1 MDKSI
6 LNQFTSYVEQLRNT
20 ECSQKEKITYFQHI
34 AECIMSSALAG
45 HINYATHINTAT
57 TVLLLFCEDLDP
69 VVRMN
74 AEENLNR
81 IFRALEKTRVSRILM
96 DLYGE
101 IKRNGNQRSLR
112 ICLNLFA
119 YYAPQI
125 RERNIKWYAV
135 RLLPCLQTIAQRKET
150 QLCETLCEFVR
161 NFGKYLQMGLTD
173 SESCKLFE
181 AFMANIGVECAV
193 KRRCSAQNCISL
205 IENSRNKSLMAKHG
219 LSKAF
224 EFLLA
229 DQQQHNVVGV
239 LGFLRLLL
247 PLIIHGFSTDC
258 PDDCDDGHSTQA
270 HAAALNKGK
279 AANTARPTKIGGFGG
294 GTAGGTP
301 ATTTAMPINTE
312 CRQII
317 EIFDYC
323 LHLLNISSASQHAII
338 NAALEVINAVLQALD
353 SAAVGNNNNNI
364 NSSSRGNGS
373 SNNNDILKCLQAA
386 LCNQQLQHAE
396 YLRRRKSLKN
406 QIFQLRNYEA
416 AAATSVG
423 QQSSTTVPTPPWQQ
437 QQRQRSSG
445 VAGNFNFELTGKDV
459 DNDDE
464 VVLRRAPN
472 MRFTGRSVSE
482 CVIDEDDDETHRTA
496 LSTDLVAVAHTDVD
510 ADDAIGGAV
519 YTDGVVG
526 VLVDVDD
533 DDFTTLSEINEPQQL
548 RASTAVAMVPPSYA
562 LTTTIDVDNL
572 IDAIDATTTT
582 TTTATASN
590 PSCSSGNR
598 NRTNIDAVQTKIQG
612 MQPQNEHQQQQ
623 QQQQQHHS
631 NEQQSL
637 ERQVEPQNLLTAP
650 SQIGAVSF
658 GGGVGGVGGDAG
670 GSGSGDDKS
679 QHLSDIDNESF
690 NSIDFEAE
698 ITIAGMTGATGTSA
712 DGSPTKSNAEL
723 ITTTSS
729 ISGDTAA
736 AAAAPAAANDN
747 AVGNK
752 LSSSTDTIGSFFNN
766 LISNAA
772 SESMSKLFRPSSAV
786 RATPTKSAPPT
797 ASDKFD
803 VASTASA
810 APSTA
815 PADSISLISVASSG
829 NKALDSG
836 NSAAADP
843 QSDSV
848 HTYTH
853 SIASSSLGMHDDTVS
868 TALLVDTSLQSAT
881 EYDTERTAAQTDTM
895 GRERRVPN
903 ANPFLND
910 KTLVEQSASGLSS
923 LLTLKIGTPFEQSLV
938 RYTARLIAA
947 RFLLTGQ
954 ASVLLNDT
962 QIRISIKSLSL
973 SVLAHCVR
981 FDPEVLQ
988 LPLEISARELLA
1000 VSKRSPVLGATATI
1014 PSSSKSSSASASPQ
1028 SDDNVSGS
1036 SSNLG
1041 KDYEHLDAV
1050 DFIKSGGA
1058 QATLTTAAVL
1068 NDLPAE
1074 LQLLEIKDDHFGKS
1088 TCDYFLHSTTEL
1100 SKSADPVLMSQQ
1112 MRVGSSKPAAQLAQ
1126 QSLSKSEIIASKKSQ
1141 KQQPQRAS
1149 NQSHSSPYRVTES
1162 AEDAPPQ
1169 MLPPRPPKRTKSQRK
1184 SIAAATATVTAL
1196 MQIDEHIS
1204 RRPAPDA
1211 PTQQHQQL
1219 TDVLLYYNHSDP
1231 MLRGGVQQI
1240 IGGFLQAM
1248 DVKDLRV
1255 SLKLNVQ
1262 HLLAMLVKGLQDDIH
1277 TVVIQA
1283 LNAFEKIFPYV
1294 VSKYLMLPAAHHQQ
1308 KQQNRL
1314 QQQQQQTHADSTPS
1328 TVKAASAAEAVDK
1341 SGRKCHANAAGQV
1354 PQQQQQQQQQQYTND
1369 ATKCSFRT
1377 HVSCKSPATTT
1388 KTCPRTLFNDND
1400 ALIAALLNDFQLQS
1414 KSNRNGNDNTN
1425 NTNDQNVVHTN
1436 DTGTQPQTSAL
1447 AAGNTT
1453 DAHALPHPHPLAAAF
1468 RISPKLLLSKLRLCH
1483 YNKYW
1488 LVQNKYAEVISNLNY
1503 AALHAACND
1512 CHGYCCGTAIGCACD
1527 IDGGGGGGGA
1537 EVLQD
1542 AATDPVSC
1550 QCCDVF
1556 VTDNN
1561 TVNATLPGGDGANA
1575 TKDAAYACGADM
1587 SYKDLDDSVCIYESQ
1602 FLDELLQLIGND
1614 DFRVRE
1620 NAALCLCRFII
1631 QNAKRKQQQQQELQ
1645 QQNDSEIFTSSNK
1658 SGNSG
1663 VAPFGFAASAAAAAI
1678 GDDKSLSPATYET
1691 NFNLLW
1697 DFFDYRLF
1705 SGLPLA
1711 LRNLFRATS
1720 SPALPSTTTATE
1732 VTTAASSLDVNGD
1745 FSIALP
1751 QRHRAEEE
1759 RLLAKVLYRMTN
1771 KLMELEDKN
1780 AQFGIIYTLKM
1791 LLQDFNFIDYQRA
1804 WMEFN
1809 FIEICQRFS
1818 YYNYA
1823 TAVDLAC
1830 QNDLID
1836 VTGKLMAGY
1845 MLASTLTADQ
1855 PERALQLQ
1863 LDQLLVHVMK
1873 ILNIYYHLITQQ
1885 KPQLFVKVQ
1894 KSDLFANAKELALVQ
1909 SVGYFGSDYIYIKLY
1924 NILRSAND
1932 SYKITINQES
1942 GRLLISL
1949 LRTCLNTLGLCIEL
1963 RAHTAPTPA
1972 GTPTGHTPSHG
1983 RQRGHS
1989 PGSSGADTAFNAGP
2003 GGSGGGGGG
2012 VFPTNATLKL
2022 IEEILQYLSKLV
2034 NYAPGECIACLR
2046 QLLKYLFGQNYGNQ
2060 QRDYY
2065 ATFIRPYFVVR
2076 SKGQQ
2081 LQLHLQQQQQQSPQK
2096 QQKWPTTYNKQQQQ
2110 QPQQGSSGSSR
2121 RGSNSSSGSKFTQ
2134 ASGDQQQTMSMLH
2147 AINSGVATTLASTAA
2162 AGGLPRSMATAS
2174 DGSTSALRGG
2184 AAGDG
2189 LSTPTMTTSTVRHN
2203 EPHIIGAQA
2212 TYANRGQALIDSVGG
2227 SHASGGVRAAVA
2239 VGDYHNQPYLSATE
2253 YYRLMGEL
2261 FASGLNLQAA
2271 KSERAGDCVKHIK
2284 LFEPLVIYCLM
2295 LFLKSNARVQAP
2307 ILELLSQLL
2316 ELNVTYSVL
2325 DSKNVIFDQILNN
2338 LDLIE
2343 NGIVRNGPVIIPPM
2357 IKFLIQLT
2365 HKSDRK
2371 LITIPKII
2379 SITNNLLAN
2388 NAVLDCAVLALK
2400 SLSYEIF
2407 FMPLVGGNAALNTLA
2422 DYRAPFQSPVTRS
2435 PVQQRRHAAEESAAA
2450 AAAAEALLANSREL
2464 DTQKEVVLGMLE
2476 KFVDA
2481 NELQHVVA
2489 LLLLR
2494 ERCAQQMDGGAFARR
2509 MDGGDASSVERQKSS
2524 CILESTRLQDPGVV
2538 YALICRAMCDGRL
2551 GVQNWRDFYTLESCF
2566 KNYSKYVLAD
2576 SKNFLALLQLFLT
2589 EGVES
2594 FSALSHATI
2603 ILANVI
2609 LKTEE
2614 IYLVNHIKLYLK
2626 NHPAV
2631 EERERER
2638 ANNQRKQQQQQ
2649 QKRAALWLL
2658 DGPSTS
2664 SAAARAAAT
2673 VAADAGAASSGGG
2686 GGGISE
2692 INYFA
2697 KVLCEKLEHCF
2708 DAVSGAG
2715 TGTDSTMPPCGD
2727 LPYCQLMCRFVAVL
2741 HEVCCRSRHKDALQ
2755 SVFRLVLAESAL
2767 LDKYCNFLTMDQWQQ
2782 QQQKTSTDAEVDA
2795 DAGNVTALDCGTA
2808 VPVGQ
2813 ALQLQLEVLKL
2824 LSAMK
2829 LLDPVVM
2836 LQLLKQ
2842 QKQNALQQL
2851 QQQKQQQQ
2859 QQLQQMAT
2867 NKERLKWYDNMQRT
2881 LLSEICQQ
2889 NPYARDWSTQQ
2900 VRQLLELGDATFLN
2914 FLITENFELISDLCE
2929 VAAAQTA
2936 TQATRE
2942 DALDALWLRALL
2954 QYANAL
2960 NKHSIRALPPLLLR
2974 LCNATRTSVTG
2985 CNLQMA
2991 LLSLQVVQR
3000 LHTRN
3005 NNARALQVRL
3015 ERLARRLVFNCS
3027 AAPLQRQQ
3035 LLQQLTELAGDSL
3048 TALGSN
3054 SSSATF
3060 WQQLLLDTQECKL
3073 AAQPLAALKQEQQ
3086 QQQELQLQQR
3096 IIDEKWL
3103 LSQLIKFS
3111 AQSDYGAQQLSRILL
3126 EIQSEQKLYK
3136 IFSSVEFAV
3145 ARVLRHAIASSMQA
3159 MLAAFRNNCIQHNPH
3174 IHYMQPN
3181 PLVRVTLAVLMT
3193 RISEEIAAAGNR
3205 RDLHI
3210 PIMAT
3215 PSAGFTAEAVPTSGD
3230 TEGRVVSADGFYL
3243 CDSVATLL
3251 EQVKKVEDTALLY
3264 IESRF
3269 IDKFVR
3275 EQLLRH
3281 EHVATLLGFL
3291 DWCCWQAQQLL
3302 QQQQE
3307 QQCQQQQQYTL
3318 ALLQCI
3324 AALLQQR
3331 FIWTELNQM
3340 EKPSAASI
3348 ITTTAMAEGNAAT
3361 AAQNPSTTAGSLL
3374 SPQQRN
3380 LLLCRV
3386 LDVLVLAARQSLQH
3400 TIFYKHYRQQAIV
3413 VDGSASADGDTP
3425 IDSEQQNI
3433 FNALSAA
3440 AAATAL
3446 ECALQTKDNA
3456 SEDSDVAIGRLLQA
3470 YAPQAV
3476 FIAKLI
3482 EMRAE
3487 ETTSGAAHL
3496 SAAYLTGGSGKGVFS
3511 LGSVG
3516 GALSGGGGSG
3526 MTSGAA
3532 GAVGGAAASGVRA
3545 EFDNGSNA
3553 GGIQIPMHILSMIG
3567 TAVMRTNQFYA
3578 YAVTPFEIIQQQQRE
3593 LRIEQL
3599 SPAKRAGQ
3607 TSQTTA
3613 SAATTAAASSGKLP
3627 TIPVE
3632 SLSDVDVLRKF
3643 VKRLSIFGFT
3653 TRQQFEEYFMTF
3665 LLLINKVY
3673 DENMVDEQEQFQIRS
3688 TCLEAILELLITY
3701 KTFPIVGNKLSHF
3714 HHTTRWTRINCDS
3727 ISLKKLHKVQLLVSE
3742 ANIFYHPNLERELRA
3757 DCDAHANYNS
3767 FACRLRDTVIGTNQF
3782 RVNQYDLNFMWQQM
3796 EAYAQYT
3803 ANSSAPDAQPQS
3815 GGSGG
3820 GGDIGATIERRS
3832 KRGPGAPRD
3841 NEDVAT
3847 KNYRYF
3853 TAQSGVDFKSSTQLI
3868 FDVLMQII
3876 EHNHILVLPNLVKF
3890 TEICESRD
3898 QIKWIKEKAL
3908 KLQET
3913 IPMDDTIS
3921 HQHLIYL
3928 LCKTQAMLIPTLGE
3942 LQQLCQLIGN
3952 YLKSSHIFIRNA
3964 TLAGLLCLLECC
3976 SKTNTTIGRLS
3987 DELALLRELIVGYIN
4002 RHGIID
4008 VSAMQCSDTHT
4019 KLVWTLNYCLI
4030 EWTSKFVPQCHLLS
4044 NTVIA
4049 AGNFLRKTNNEDVY
4063 LCVLHGLERMVVISN
4078 TGNGGMSTS
4087 GSSGISN
4094 PIGSLGVGIVTPML
4108 RNKIEKLALDLV
4120 KLENERFSIPA
4131 LQLLLSCMYMGSAKQ
4146 LENTELSNG
4155 IVQDEPEIIA
4165 QQTDKVDILLHCI
4178 KSATRDAAWIY
4189 GQVLCQII
4197 RDLVPPNEILTKV
4210 IKEFLAINQPHCD
4223 VIAMIV
4229 YQVFR
4234 CAIDSTFLQVLQDWL
4249 ICSLPTF
4256 LALPAQKAVWCLSVI
4271 FLSASINLH
4280 LIKLFP
4286 VLLSTGAAAAAT
4298 EATTTSGAGG
4308 IGVAA
4313 GAGGGS
4319 VDATTAAGL
4328 TLTAGAG
4335 AGAGADVVVG
4345 EFHKLGQHEIALF
4358 VTAAVDFHAKLSA
4371 EQRLRFRDAFEK
4383 FAHRQPVYAQ
4393 LLLSL

>member
-34 AECIMSSALAG
+34 SECIMSPGLAG

-150 QLCETLCEFVR
+150 QLCETLCEFVK

-247 PLIIHGFSTDC
+247 PLIIHGFSSDC

-270 HAAALNKGK
+270 HAGVNKGR
-279 AANTARPTKIGGFGG
+279 ANTRPTPTKTGAGAG
-294 GTAGGTP
+294 AGGAHTTQ
-301 ATTTAMPINTE
+301 ATVTTTTTTTTAMPINTE

-323 LHLLNISSASQHAII
+323 LHLLNISSASQHSII
-338 NAALEVINAVLQALD
+338 NAALEVINAVLQALE
-353 SAAVGNNNNNI
+353 AAAAAGNNNGHQ
-364 NSSSRGNGS
+364 GNGNG
-373 SNNNDILKCLQAA
+373 NNNDILKCLQAA

-416 AAATSVG
+416 AAAATVVV
-423 QQSSTTVPTPPWQQ
+423 STPAWQQ
-437 QQRQRSSG
+437 RRG
-445 VAGNFNFELTGKDV
+445 VASDFHELTGKDV
-459 DNDDE
+459 ECEDE
-464 VVLRRAPN
+464 
-472 MRFTGRSVSE
+472 GE
-482 CVIDEDDDETHRTA
+482 
-496 LSTDLVAVAHTDVD
+496 
-510 ADDAIGGAV
+510 
-519 YTDGVVG
+519 
-526 VLVDVDD
+526 
-533 DDFTTLSEINEPQQL
+533 
-548 RASTAVAMVPPSYA
+548 
-562 LTTTIDVDNL
+562 
-572 IDAIDATTTT
+572 
-582 TTTATASN
+582 
-590 PSCSSGNR
+590 
-598 NRTNIDAVQTKIQG
+598 
-612 MQPQNEHQQQQ
+612 
-623 QQQQQHHS
+623 
-631 NEQQSL
+631 
-637 ERQVEPQNLLTAP
+637 
-650 SQIGAVSF
+650 
-658 GGGVGGVGGDAG
+658 
-670 GSGSGDDKS
+670 
-679 QHLSDIDNESF
+679 
-690 NSIDFEAE
+690 
-698 ITIAGMTGATGTSA
+698 
-712 DGSPTKSNAEL
+712 
-723 ITTTSS
+723 
-729 ISGDTAA
+729 
-736 AAAAPAAANDN
+736 
-747 AVGNK
+747 
-752 LSSSTDTIGSFFNN
+752 
-766 LISNAA
+766 A
-772 SESMSKLFRPSSAV
+772 SESMSKLFRPSSVV
-786 RATPTKSAPPT
+786 RATPTKSVPPT
-797 ASDKFD
+797 ASDKSD
-803 VASTASA
+803 VVSTASA
-810 APSTA
+810 ATSTA
-815 PADSISLISVASSG
+815 PADSISLISTASSG

-836 NSAAADP
+836 NSVAADP

-868 TALLVDTSLQSAT
+868 TALLVDTSLQSVS
-881 EYDTERTAAQTDTM
+881 EYDTERAPAQAEPM

-903 ANPFLND
+903 ANPFLSD
-910 KTLVEQSASGLSS
+910 KTSMEQSALGQQSQ
-923 LLTLKIGTPFEQSLV
+923 LTLKIGTPFEQSIV

-947 RFLLTGQ
+947 RFLLAGQ
-954 ASVLLNDT
+954 AGVLLHDT

-988 LPLEISARELLA
+988 LPLEITARELLD
-1000 VSKRSPVLGATATI
+1000 VSKQSPALGASAVI
-1014 PSSSKSSSASASPQ
+1014 PSSSKSSSASGSPQ

-1050 DFIKSGGA
+1050 DFIKSSSTQPTVA
-1058 QATLTTAAVL
+1058 TAAATL

-1088 TCDYFLHSTTEL
+1088 TCDYLLHSTTEL

-1112 MRVGSSKPAAQLAQ
+1112 MRGTPGKPATKHIQ
-1126 QSLSKSEIIASKKSQ
+1126 QPLSKSEIIATKTSQ
-1141 KQQPQRAS
+1141 KQPPQRAP
-1149 NQSHSSPYRVTES
+1149 NQSQSSPYRVTES
-1162 AEDAPPQ
+1162 MEDAPPQ

-1196 MQIDEHIS
+1196 MQIDEHFS

-1211 PTQQHQQL
+1211 PSQQPQQV
-1219 TDVLLYYNHSDP
+1219 TDALLYYNHSDP

-1248 DVKDLRV
+1248 GVKDLGA
-1255 SLKLNVQ
+1255 SLQLNVQ

-1294 VSKYLMLPAAHHQQ
+1294 VSKYLILPAAHHQH
-1308 KQQNRL
+1308 KQQKL
-1314 QQQQQQTHADSTPS
+1314 QQQQQQQTHAGSAQST
-1328 TVKAASAAEAVDK
+1328 AAEAVDK

-1354 PQQQQQQQQQQYTND
+1354 PQQQEQQRTND
-1369 ATKCSFRT
+1369 ATKSGFYT
-1377 HVSCKSPATTT
+1377 HVDSSSKSPANATAA

-1414 KSNRNGNDNTN
+1414 KSNRNGNND
-1425 NTNDQNVVHTN
+1425 NTNDQHTN
-1436 DTGTQPQTSAL
+1436 DTATQPQT
-1447 AAGNTT
+1447 AAVASSSSNTT
-1453 DAHALPHPHPLAAAF
+1453 DPLAQPLPLPLAAL

-1512 CHGYCCGTAIGCACD
+1512 CHGHCCGTAIGCACD
-1527 IDGGGGGGGA
+1527 IGGGGGA
-1537 EVLQD
+1537 EVLED
-1542 AATDPVSC
+1542 VGAFAVSG
-1550 QCCDVF
+1550 CCDVF
-1556 VTDNN
+1556 VADNN
-1561 TVNATLPGGDGANA
+1561 TVNATLPGGGGAA
-1575 TKDAAYACGADM
+1575 TAYACGEDM

-1620 NAALCLCRFII
+1620 NAALCLCRFIMR
-1631 QNAKRKQQQQQELQ
+1631 NAKHKQQQQQLYS
-1645 QQNDSEIFTSSNK
+1645 NNPTCNSSNK
-1658 SGNSG
+1658 IENSG
-1663 VAPFGFAASAAAAAI
+1663 VAPFGFGFDVAAGNAAGAVAS

-1705 SGLPLA
+1705 SGLPLP

-1720 SPALPSTTTATE
+1720 TPTLPATTTATE
-1732 VTTAASSLDVNGD
+1732 VTTAAAALSLHSNGD
-1745 FSIALP
+1745 FYGALP

-1759 RLLAKVLYRMTN
+1759 KLLAKVLYRMTN

-1804 WMEFN
+1804 WTEFN

-1818 YYNYA
+1818 YHNYA

-1845 MLASTLTADQ
+1845 MLASTLTVDQ
-1855 PERALQLQ
+1855 PERSLQLQ

-1963 RAHTAPTPA
+1963 RAHTAPTPTPA

-1989 PGSSGADTAFNAGP
+1989 PGSSGADTASNTGA
-2003 GGSGGGGGG
+2003 GGGGSSSATA

-2081 LQLHLQQQQQQSPQK
+2081 LQLHLQQQRSPQK
-2096 QQKWPTTYNKQQQQ
+2096 QQKWPTHNKQQQQ
-2110 QPQQGSSGSSR
+2110 HAQQGSSR
-2121 RGSNSSSGSKFTQ
+2121 RGSNSSKFTQ
-2134 ASGDQQQTMSMLH
+2134 ASGDHQQAMTMLH
-2147 AINSGVATTLASTAA
+2147 AINSAAATTLASTAA
-2162 AGGLPRSMATAS
+2162 AGGVPRSMATTS
-2174 DGSTSALRGG
+2174 DGSASALKG
-2184 AAGDG
+2184 AAGAG

-2203 EPHIIGAQA
+2203 EPNVIGAQAKA
-2212 TYANRGQALIDSVGG
+2212 TYANRGQALIDSG
-2227 SHASGGVRAAVA
+2227 HASGVVSVAAVA
-2239 VGDYHNQPYLSATE
+2239 AGGNDHNQPHLSATE

-2407 FMPLVGGNAALNTLA
+2407 FMPPVGGSAALNTLA

-2481 NELQHVVA
+2481 TELQHVVA

-2494 ERCAQQMDGGAFARR
+2494 ERCAQQMDGGAFARS
-2509 MDGGDASSVERQKSS
+2509 MEGGDASAVERQKSS

-2551 GVQNWRDFYTLESCF
+2551 GVHNWRDFYTLESCF

-2576 SKNFLALLQLFLT
+2576 SKNFLALLQLLLS
-2589 EGVES
+2589 EGVEC
-2594 FSALSHATI
+2594 FSALAHATI

-2631 EERERER
+2631 EEQERQR
-2638 ANNQRKQQQQQ
+2638 AHKQRMQQQQQ
-2649 QKRAALWLL
+2649 QQQRAALWLL

-2673 VAADAGAASSGGG
+2673 ALSATAGDAGAGACAASSA
-2686 GGGISE
+2686 GISE

-2708 DAVSGAG
+2708 DAVAGAG
-2715 TGTDSTMPPCGD
+2715 AGAGAGIDNSPLRVDTA
-2727 LPYCQLMCRFVAVL
+2727 YCQLVCRFVAAL

-2767 LDKYCNFLTMDQWQQ
+2767 LDKYCNFLTMDQWR
-2782 QQQKTSTDAEVDA
+2782 KATNVDGHVG
-2795 DAGNVTALDCGTA
+2795 AGAGYDGHEASVVVDECCRTVSL
-2808 VPVGQ
+2808 GQ

-2842 QKQNALQQL
+2842 QKQNALQQ
-2851 QQQKQQQQ
+2851 QQQQ
-2859 QQLQQMAT
+2859 HAQQMAT

-2900 VRQLLELGDATFLN
+2900 VRQLLDLGGATFLN

-2929 VAAAQTA
+2929 VAAAQA
-2936 TQATRE
+2936 THEAASE
-2942 DALDALWLRALL
+2942 LDALWLNALL
-2954 QYANAL
+2954 QHASAL

-2974 LCNATRTSVTG
+2974 LCNASRTSVTG

-2991 LLSLQVVQR
+2991 LLSLQLLQR
-3000 LHTRN
+3000 LHARH

-3015 ERLARRLVFNCS
+3015 ERLARRLVFSCS

-3035 LLQQLTELAGDSL
+3035 LVQQLTELAGDRL
-3048 TALGSN
+3048 TAIGTNN
-3054 SSSATF
+3054 SSTTF
-3060 WQQLLLDTQECKL
+3060 WQQLLLDTQECKP
-3073 AAQPLAALKQEQQ
+3073 AAQPLASLAKEQQ
-3086 QQQELQLQQR
+3086 QQQQLQQR

-3136 IFSSVEFAV
+3136 IFNSSEFAV

-3193 RISEEIAAAGNR
+3193 RISEEIAAPGNR
-3205 RDLHI
+3205 SCDLHI
-3210 PIMAT
+3210 PITAT
-3215 PSAGFTAEAVPTSGD
+3215 LGGGVTTEAVPTSSETQAHVASG
-3230 TEGRVVSADGFYL
+3230 DGFYL
-3243 CDSVATLL
+3243 CASVVTLL
-3251 EQVKKVEDTALLY
+3251 EHVKKVEDTALLY

-3291 DWCCWQAQQLL
+3291 NWCCLQAQQLL
-3302 QQQQE
+3302 QRQE
-3307 QQCQQQQQYTL
+3307 EQKCQQQQFTL

-3331 FIWTELNQM
+3331 FIWMELNQM
-3340 EKPSAASI
+3340 EKPSTAP
-3348 ITTTAMAEGNAAT
+3348 TTTATADGSAAT
-3361 AAQNPSTTAGSLL
+3361 AASNSNTAGSLL
-3374 SPQQRN
+3374 SPPQRN

-3400 TIFYKHYRQQAIV
+3400 TIFYKHYKQQALL
-3413 VDGSASADGDTP
+3413 VDGSGSADGVASM
-3425 IDSEQQNI
+3425 DSEQQNI

-3440 AAATAL
+3440 AAVTAL
-3446 ECALQTKDNA
+3446 EGALQTKD
-3456 SEDSDVAIGRLLQA
+3456 SEAEVNDVAVGRLLQA

-3476 FIAKLI
+3476 FMAKLI
-3482 EMRAE
+3482 EMRAA

-3496 SAAYLTGGSGKGVFS
+3496 SAAYLTGGAGNGVCS
-3511 LGSVG
+3511 LGSAG
-3516 GALSGGGGSG
+3516 GALSGGGSSG
-3526 MTSGAA
+3526 LGMSSGAT
-3532 GAVGGAAASGVRA
+3532 GAVGVGATGGVRA
-3545 EFDNGSNA
+3545 EFDNGCNA
-3553 GGIQIPMHILSMIG
+3553 GGTHTPMHLLSMIG
-3567 TAVMRTNQFYA
+3567 VAVLRTHQFYA

-3607 TSQTTA
+3607 PSQTTT
-3613 SAATTAAASSGKLP
+3613 SAAATAAASSGKLP

-3742 ANIFYHPNLERELRA
+3742 ANIFYHPNLERQLRA
-3757 DCDAHANYNS
+3757 DYEAHTNCSS
-3767 FACRLRDTVIGTNQF
+3767 FACRLRDSVIGTHQF

-3803 ANSSAPDAQPQS
+3803 ANSSAPDAELPSASEIGASTAQRAKR
-3815 GGSGG
+3815 GTGG
-3820 GGDIGATIERRS
+3820 GGGA
-3832 KRGPGAPRD
+3832 RD
-3841 NEDVAT
+3841 SEDVAT

-3898 QIKWIKEKAL
+3898 QIKWIKDKAL

-3928 LCKTQAMLIPTLGE
+3928 LCKTQAMLIPTIGE

-3987 DELALLRELIVGYIN
+3987 DELTLLRDLIVGYIN

-4078 TGNGGMSTS
+4078 TGNSGMSTS
-4087 GSSGISN
+4087 SGASAAASATVS
-4094 PIGSLGVGIVTPML
+4094 PAVGIVTPML
-4108 RNKIEKLALDLV
+4108 RNKIEKLALELV

-4131 LQLLLSCMYMGSAKQ
+4131 LQLLLTCMYVGSAKQ

-4178 KSATRDAAWIY
+4178 KSSTRDAAWIY

-4256 LALPAQKAVWCLSVI
+4256 LALPEQKAVWCLSVI

-4298 EATTTSGAGG
+4298 AAPTTGGGGGDGGAG
-4308 IGVAA
+4308 VA
-4313 GAGGGS
+4313 GAGGGTIGGVS
-4319 VDATTAAGL
+4319 NLDASTAAAL
-4328 TLTAGAG
+4328 TLGAGDGAAAGGAG
-4335 AGAGADVVVG
+4335 AGAVG

-4358 VTAAVDFHAKLSA
+4358 VTAAVDFHANLSA

-4383 FAHRQPVYAQ
+4383 CAQRQTVYAQ
-4393 LLLSL
+4393 LLQSL

>member
-34 AECIMSSALAG
+34 AECIMSAGLAG

-150 QLCETLCEFVR
+150 QLCETLCEFVK
-161 NFGKYLQMGLTD
+161 NFGKYLQVGLTD

-270 HAAALNKGK
+270 HAGVNKGK
-279 AANTARPTKIGGFGG
+279 ANNTRPTPTTKTGAG
-294 GTAGGTP
+294 AGGAHTTQ
-301 ATTTAMPINTE
+301 ATATSTTTTTAMPINTE

-323 LHLLNISSASQHAII
+323 LHLLNISSASQHSII

-353 SAAVGNNNNNI
+353 AAAGNNNSHQG
-364 NSSSRGNGS
+364 NSNG
-373 SNNNDILKCLQAA
+373 NNNDILKCLQAA

-416 AAATSVG
+416 AAAATVVV
-423 QQSSTTVPTPPWQQ
+423 STPAWQQ
-437 QQRQRSSG
+437 RRG
-445 VAGNFNFELTGKDV
+445 VASDFHELTGKDV
-459 DNDDE
+459 ECEDEGE

-510 ADDAIGGAV
+510 ADADADAIGRAI
-519 YTDGVVG
+519 YANGVVG

-548 RASTAVAMVPPSYA
+548 RASTAVAMAPPSYA

-582 TTTATASN
+582 ATATTTEAAT
-590 PSCSSGNR
+590 SSSTSTRCGTSNR
-598 NRTNIDAVQTKIQG
+598 NRTDIGAVQTKMQG

-623 QQQQQHHS
+623 QQQQQQGY

-650 SQIGAVSF
+650 SQIGAVGF
-658 GGGVGGVGGDAG
+658 GGAGVGVDAG

-698 ITIAGMTGATGTSA
+698 ITIAGMTTGGVAGTSA
-712 DGSPTKSNAEL
+712 FGSPTKSNAEL
-723 ITTTSS
+723 TATTTSG
-729 ISGDTAA
+729 ISADTAPAGTAA
-736 AAAAPAAANDN
+736 AGDN
-747 AVGNK
+747 AAGNK
-752 LSSSTDTIGSFFNN
+752 LSSSGDTIGSFFNN

-772 SESMSKLFRPSSAV
+772 SESMSKLFRPSSVV
-786 RATPTKSAPPT
+786 RATPTKSVPPT
-797 ASDKFD
+797 ASDKSD
-803 VASTASA
+803 VVSTASA
-810 APSTA
+810 ATSTA
-815 PADSISLISVASSG
+815 PADSISLISTASSG

-836 NSAAADP
+836 NSAPADP

-868 TALLVDTSLQSAT
+868 TALLVDTSLHSVS
-881 EYDTERTAAQTDTM
+881 EYDTERAPAQAEPM

-903 ANPFLND
+903 ANPFLSD
-910 KTLVEQSASGLSS
+910 RTLMEQSALGQLSQ
-923 LLTLKIGTPFEQSLV
+923 LTLKIGTPFEQSIV

-947 RFLLTGQ
+947 RFLLAGQ
-954 ASVLLNDT
+954 AGVLLHDT

-988 LPLEISARELLA
+988 LPLEITAHELLV
-1000 VSKRSPVLGATATI
+1000 VSKQSPALGSSAVI
-1014 PSSSKSSSASASPQ
+1014 PTSSKSSSASGSPQ

-1050 DFIKSGGA
+1050 DFIKSSSA
-1058 QATLTTAAVL
+1058 QPTVATAAATL

-1088 TCDYFLHSTTEL
+1088 TCDYLLHSTTEL

-1112 MRVGSSKPAAQLAQ
+1112 MRGTPGKLATQHMQ
-1126 QSLSKSEIIASKKSQ
+1126 QPLSKSEIIASKTSQ
-1141 KQQPQRAS
+1141 KQPPQCAP
-1149 NQSHSSPYRVTES
+1149 NQSQSSPYRVTES
-1162 AEDAPPQ
+1162 VEDAPPQ

-1196 MQIDEHIS
+1196 TQIDEHFS

-1211 PTQQHQQL
+1211 PSQQPQQV

-1248 DVKDLRV
+1248 GVKDLGA

-1294 VSKYLMLPAAHHQQ
+1294 VSKYLILPAAHHQH
-1308 KQQNRL
+1308 K
-1314 QQQQQQTHADSTPS
+1314 QQQTHAGSAQST
-1328 TVKAASAAEAVDK
+1328 AAEAAEAVDK

-1354 PQQQQQQQQQQYTND
+1354 PQQQEQQQQQQQRTND
-1369 ATKCSFRT
+1369 ATKSGFYT
-1377 HVSCKSPATTT
+1377 HVGSSSKSPANATAA

-1400 ALIAALLNDFQLQS
+1400 ALIAALLSDFQLQS
-1414 KSNRNGNDNTN
+1414 KSNRNGSNSNNDNTN
-1425 NTNDQNVVHTN
+1425 DQHTN
-1436 DTGTQPQTSAL
+1436 DTATQPQT
-1447 AAGNTT
+1447 AAVAGSSSSSSSNTT
-1453 DAHALPHPHPLAAAF
+1453 DPLAQPLPLPLAAL

-1512 CHGYCCGTAIGCACD
+1512 CHGHCCGTAIGCACD
-1527 IDGGGGGGGA
+1527 IGGGGGGA

-1542 AATDPVSC
+1542 VGAVA
-1550 QCCDVF
+1550 
-1556 VTDNN
+1556 DNN
-1561 TVNATLPGGDGANA
+1561 TVNTTLPGGGGAA
-1575 TKDAAYACGADM
+1575 TAYACGEDM

-1620 NAALCLCRFII
+1620 NAALCLCRFIM
-1631 QNAKRKQQQQQELQ
+1631 QNAKHKQQQQQQ
-1645 QQNDSEIFTSSNK
+1645 HSNNPTYDSSNTIE
-1658 SGNSG
+1658 NSG
-1663 VAPFGFAASAAAAAI
+1663 VAPFGFGFDVAAGSAAGAVAS

-1705 SGLPLA
+1705 SGLPLP

-1720 SPALPSTTTATE
+1720 TPTLPATTTATE
-1732 VTTAASSLDVNGD
+1732 VTTAAAALSLHSNGD
-1745 FSIALP
+1745 FYGAMP

-1759 RLLAKVLYRMTN
+1759 KLLAKVLYRMTN

-1804 WMEFN
+1804 WTEFN

-1818 YYNYA
+1818 YHNYA

-1845 MLASTLTADQ
+1845 MLASTLTVDQ
-1855 PERALQLQ
+1855 PERSLQLQ

-1963 RAHTAPTPA
+1963 RAHTTPTPTPA

-1989 PGSSGADTAFNAGP
+1989 PGSSGADTASNTGAG
-2003 GGSGGGGGG
+2003 GGSSSSATA

-2081 LQLHLQQQQQQSPQK
+2081 LQLHLQQQQQRSPQK
-2096 QQKWPTTYNKQQQQ
+2096 QQKWPMHNKQQQQ
-2110 QPQQGSSGSSR
+2110 HAQQGSSR
-2121 RGSNSSSGSKFTQ
+2121 RGSNSSKFTQ
-2134 ASGDQQQTMSMLH
+2134 ASGDHQQAMTMLH
-2147 AINSGVATTLASTAA
+2147 AINSAAATTLASTAA
-2162 AGGLPRSMATAS
+2162 AGGVLRSMATTS
-2174 DGSTSALRGG
+2174 DGSTSALKG

-2189 LSTPTMTTSTVRHN
+2189 LSSPTMTTSTVRHN
-2203 EPHIIGAQA
+2203 EPNVIGAQTQA
-2212 TYANRGQALIDSVGG
+2212 TYANRGQALIDSG
-2227 SHASGGVRAAVA
+2227 HARGLVSVAAVA
-2239 VGDYHNQPYLSATE
+2239 ACGNDHNQPHLSATE

-2407 FMPLVGGNAALNTLA
+2407 FMPPVGGSAALNTLA

-2476 KFVDA
+2476 KFVNA
-2481 NELQHVVA
+2481 TELQHVVA

-2509 MDGGDASSVERQKSS
+2509 MEGGDASAVERQKSS

-2551 GVQNWRDFYTLESCF
+2551 GVHNWRDFYTLESCF

-2576 SKNFLALLQLFLT
+2576 SKNFLALLQLLLM

-2594 FSALSHATI
+2594 FSALAHATI

-2614 IYLVNHIKLYLK
+2614 IYLVNHIKLCLK

-2631 EERERER
+2631 EEQERQR
-2638 ANNQRKQQQQQ
+2638 AHKQRMQQQQQ
-2649 QKRAALWLL
+2649 QQQRAALWLL

-2673 VAADAGAASSGGG
+2673 ALSATAADAGAGAASSA
-2686 GGGISE
+2686 GISE

-2708 DAVSGAG
+2708 DAVAGAG
-2715 TGTDSTMPPCGD
+2715 AGGGIDNSPPCVD
-2727 LPYCQLMCRFVAVL
+2727 TAYCQLVCRFVAAL

-2767 LDKYCNFLTMDQWQQ
+2767 LDKYCNFLTLDQWR
-2782 QQQKTSTDAEVDA
+2782 KSTDADGHVG
-2795 DAGNVTALDCGTA
+2795 AGAGYDGDEASVVVYECCRTVSL
-2808 VPVGQ
+2808 GQ

-2851 QQQKQQQQ
+2851 QQQQQYAY
-2859 QQLQQMAT
+2859 QMAT

-2881 LLSEICQQ
+2881 LLGEICQQ

-2900 VRQLLELGDATFLN
+2900 VRQLLDLGGATFLN

-2929 VAAAQTA
+2929 VAAAQA
-2936 TQATRE
+2936 THQAA
-2942 DALDALWLRALL
+2942 DGLDALWLNALL
-2954 QYANAL
+2954 QHGSAL

-2974 LCNATRTSVTG
+2974 LCNASRTTVTG

-2991 LLSLQVVQR
+2991 LLSLQLLQR
-3000 LHTRN
+3000 LHARH

-3015 ERLARRLVFNCS
+3015 ERLARRLVFSCS
-3027 AAPLQRQQ
+3027 AASLQRQQ
-3035 LLQQLTELAGDSL
+3035 LVPQLTELAGDRL
-3048 TALGSN
+3048 TAIGSN
-3054 SSSATF
+3054 NSSTTF
-3060 WQQLLLDTQECKL
+3060 WQQLLLDTQECKP
-3073 AAQPLAALKQEQQ
+3073 AAQPLASLAKEQHQQPQPQQ
-3086 QQQELQLQQR
+3086 QQLQQR

-3111 AQSDYGAQQLSRILL
+3111 AQSEYGAQQLSRILL

-3136 IFSSVEFAV
+3136 IFNSSEFAV

-3193 RISEEIAAAGNR
+3193 RISEEIAAPGNR
-3205 RDLHI
+3205 SGDLHI
-3210 PIMAT
+3210 PITAT
-3215 PSAGFTAEAVPTSGD
+3215 LGGGVTTEAVSTSSETQAHVASD
-3230 TEGRVVSADGFYL
+3230 DGFYL
-3243 CDSVATLL
+3243 CASVATLL
-3251 EQVKKVEDTALLY
+3251 EHVKKVEDTALLY

-3291 DWCCWQAQQLL
+3291 NWCCLQAQQLL
-3302 QQQQE
+3302 QRQE
-3307 QQCQQQQQYTL
+3307 EQKCQQQQFTL

-3340 EKPSAASI
+3340 EKPSAAQ
-3348 ITTTAMAEGNAAT
+3348 TTTATADGSAAT
-3361 AAQNPSTTAGSLL
+3361 AASNSNTAGSLL
-3374 SPQQRN
+3374 SLPQRN

-3400 TIFYKHYRQQAIV
+3400 TIFYKHYKQQAML
-3413 VDGSASADGDTP
+3413 VDGSGSADGVAT

-3433 FNALSAA
+3433 FNTLSAA

-3446 ECALQTKDNA
+3446 EGVLQTKD
-3456 SEDSDVAIGRLLQA
+3456 SEAEVNDVAVGRLLQA

-3476 FIAKLI
+3476 FMAKLI
-3482 EMRAE
+3482 ETRAA
-3487 ETTSGAAHL
+3487 ETTSVMAHL
-3496 SAAYLTGGSGKGVFS
+3496 SAAYLTGCAGNGVCS
-3511 LGSVG
+3511 LGSAG
-3516 GALSGGGGSG
+3516 GALSGGGSGGLG
-3526 MTSGAA
+3526 MTSGAT
-3532 GAVGGAAASGVRA
+3532 GAVGVGATGGVRA
-3545 EFDNGSNA
+3545 EFDNGGNA
-3553 GGIQIPMHILSMIG
+3553 GGTQIPMHLLSMIG
-3567 TAVMRTNQFYA
+3567 VAVLRTHQFYA

-3607 TSQTTA
+3607 PSQTTS
-3613 SAATTAAASSGKLP
+3613 SAAATAAASSGKLP

-3714 HHTTRWTRINCDS
+3714 HHTTRWIRINCDS

-3742 ANIFYHPNLERELRA
+3742 ANIFYHPNLERQLRA
-3757 DCDAHANYNS
+3757 DCEARANYSS
-3767 FACRLRDTVIGTNQF
+3767 FACRLRDSVIGTHQF

-3803 ANSSAPDAQPQS
+3803 ANSSAPDAELPSASEIGASTAQRAKR
-3815 GGSGG
+3815 GTGG
-3820 GGDIGATIERRS
+3820 GGA
-3832 KRGPGAPRD
+3832 RD
-3841 NEDVAT
+3841 SEDVAT

-3898 QIKWIKEKAL
+3898 QIKWIKDKAL

-3928 LCKTQAMLIPTLGE
+3928 LCKTQAMLIPTIGE

-3987 DELALLRELIVGYIN
+3987 DELALLRDLIVGYIN

-4078 TGNGGMSTS
+4078 TSNSGMSTS
-4087 GSSGISN
+4087 SGASAAGSAV
-4094 PIGSLGVGIVTPML
+4094 GSPAVGIVTPML
-4108 RNKIEKLALDLV
+4108 RNKIEKLALELV
-4120 KLENERFSIPA
+4120 KLENERFSVPA
-4131 LQLLLSCMYMGSAKQ
+4131 LQLLLTCMYVGSAKQ

-4178 KSATRDAAWIY
+4178 KSSTRDAAWIY

-4256 LALPAQKAVWCLSVI
+4256 LALPEQKAVWCLSVI

-4286 VLLSTGAAAAAT
+4286 VLLSAGAAAAAT
-4298 EATTTSGAGG
+4298 AASTTGGDGGAG
-4308 IGVAA
+4308 VA
-4313 GAGGGS
+4313 GAGGGTFGGVS
-4319 VDATTAAGL
+4319 NLDASTAAGL
-4328 TLTAGAG
+4328 TLGAGDGGVGAG
-4335 AGAGADVVVG
+4335 AVGGAVG
-4345 EFHKLGQHEIALF
+4345 EFPKLGQHEIALF

-4383 FAHRQPVYAQ
+4383 CAQRQTVYAQ
-4393 LLLSL
+4393 LLQSL

>member
-6 LNQFTSYVEQLRNT
+6 LNQFTSFVEQLRNT

-34 AECIMSSALAG
+34 AECIMSPGLAG

-150 QLCETLCEFVR
+150 QLSETLCEFVK

-270 HAAALNKGK
+270 HAGVNKGK
-279 AANTARPTKIGGFGG
+279 ANTRTTPMKTG
-294 GTAGGTP
+294 AGGAHITTTT
-301 ATTTAMPINTE
+301 AAAKTTAMPINTE

-323 LHLLNISSASQHAII
+323 LHLLNISSASQHSII

-353 SAAVGNNNNNI
+353 AAANNSNQ
-364 NSSSRGNGS
+364 GNGNGNGKAN
-373 SNNNDILKCLQAA
+373 SNNNDILKCLQTA

-416 AAATSVG
+416 TAAATVG
-423 QQSSTTVPTPPWQQ
+423 PTPAWQQ
-437 QQRQRSSG
+437 RGG
-445 VAGNFNFELTGKDV
+445 VPSDFHEFTVKDV
-459 DNDDE
+459 DSEGE

-510 ADDAIGGAV
+510 ADADADAIGAAIYADSV
-519 YTDGVVG
+519 AG

-548 RASTAVAMVPPSYA
+548 RASTAVAMAPPSYA

-582 TTTATASN
+582 EAARSTSTSI
-590 PSCSSGNR
+590 SCGTSNR
-598 NRTNIDAVQTKIQG
+598 NCTNIGAVQTKIQG
-612 MQPQNEHQQQQ
+612 MQPLNEQQQQQRQQ
-623 QQQQQHHS
+623 QQQQQHI
-631 NEQQSL
+631 EKQSH
-637 ERQVEPQNLLTAP
+637 ERQVEPQNLLTAF
-650 SQIGAVSF
+650 SQIGAVGF
-658 GGGVGGVGGDAG
+658 GGGGVAGVGGDAG
-670 GSGSGDDKS
+670 GSGSGSGSGDDKS

-698 ITIAGMTGATGTSA
+698 ITIAGMTTGAACTSA
-712 DGSPTKSNAEL
+712 DGSPTKSNTEL
-723 ITTTSS
+723 ATTTTSG
-729 ISGDTAA
+729 ISGDTAPAAGA
-736 AAAAPAAANDN
+736 AASEYAA
-747 AVGNK
+747 GNK
-752 LSSSTDTIGSFFNN
+752 LSSSGDTIGSFFNN

-772 SESMSKLFRPSSAV
+772 SESMSKLFRPSSVA
-786 RATPTKSAPPT
+786 RATPTKSAPPI
-797 ASDKFD
+797 ANDKID
-803 VASTASA
+803 VVSTELA
-810 APSTA
+810 ATSTA
-815 PADSISLISVASSG
+815 PAVDSISLISTASSG

-868 TALLVDTSLQSAT
+868 TALLVDTSLHSVS
-881 EYDTERTAAQTDTM
+881 EYDTERATAQAESM

-903 ANPFLND
+903 ANPFLNE
-910 KTLVEQSASGLSS
+910 KTLVESAMGQPSQLS
-923 LLTLKIGTPFEQSLV
+923 LKIGTPFEQSLV

-947 RFLLTGQ
+947 RFLLAGQ
-954 ASVLLNDT
+954 ASVLLTDT

-988 LPLEISARELLA
+988 LPLEITARELLD
-1000 VSKRSPVLGATATI
+1000 VSKQSPVLGATATI
-1014 PSSSKSSSASASPQ
+1014 QTSSKSSSASASPQ
-1028 SDDNVSGS
+1028 SDDDVSGS

-1050 DFIKSGGA
+1050 DFIKSSSA
-1058 QATLTTAAVL
+1058 QPITAAL

-1088 TCDYFLHSTTEL
+1088 TCDYLLHSTTEL
-1100 SKSADPVLMSQQ
+1100 SKSADPVLMPQQ
-1112 MRVGSSKPAAQLAQ
+1112 IRDTPGKRVTDHPQ
-1126 QSLSKSEIIASKKSQ
+1126 QPLSKSEIIASKTLQ
-1141 KQQPQRAS
+1141 KQQPQRAP
-1149 NQSHSSPYRVTES
+1149 NQSQLSPYRVTES
-1162 AEDAPPQ
+1162 VEDVPPQ

-1196 MQIDEHIS
+1196 MQIEEHFS

-1211 PTQQHQQL
+1211 PLQQPQQL

-1248 DVKDLRV
+1248 GVKDLGV

-1294 VSKYLMLPAAHHQQ
+1294 VSKYLILPAAHHQH
-1308 KQQNRL
+1308 KQQN
-1314 QQQQQQTHADSTPS
+1314 QQQHEQTHADSAQS
-1328 TVKAASAAEAVDK
+1328 TAAEAAEAVDK

-1354 PQQQQQQQQQQYTND
+1354 PQQQQQQQQQQTQQQQQQPQQRTND
-1369 ATKCSFRT
+1369 ATKSSFYI
-1377 HVSCKSPATTT
+1377 HVGSKSAANATAA

-1414 KSNRNGNDNTN
+1414 KSNRNGSNNDNTN
-1425 NTNDQNVVHTN
+1425 TNDQHTN
-1436 DTGTQPQTSAL
+1436 DTATQPQTADV
-1447 AAGNTT
+1447 AGNSNTT
-1453 DAHALPHPHPLAAAF
+1453 DPLAQPLPLPLPLAAL

-1527 IDGGGGGGGA
+1527 IGGA
-1537 EVLQD
+1537 EVLKD
-1542 AATDPVSC
+1542 AGVAASY
-1550 QCCDVF
+1550 CCDVF
-1556 VTDNN
+1556 VADNN
-1561 TVNATLPGGDGANA
+1561 TVNTTLPDDVDA
-1575 TKDAAYACGADM
+1575 TKGAATAYACGVDM
-1587 SYKDLDDSVCIYESQ
+1587 SYKDLHDSECIYESQ

-1631 QNAKRKQQQQQELQ
+1631 QNAKCKQQQEQ
-1645 QQNDSEIFTSSNK
+1645 QQQLYSNHQILTSSNK
-1658 SGNSG
+1658 IEYSG
-1663 VAPFGFAASAAAAAI
+1663 VAPFGFGFDVAACPAAGAATSA
-1678 GDDKSLSPATYET
+1678 DDKSVSPATYET

-1705 SGLPLA
+1705 SGLPLP

-1720 SPALPSTTTATE
+1720 APTLLATTTATE
-1732 VTTAASSLDVNGD
+1732 VTTAASSLSLHSNGD
-1745 FSIALP
+1745 LSDALP
-1751 QRHRAEEE
+1751 QRYHAEEE
-1759 RLLAKVLYRMTN
+1759 KLLAKVLYRMTN

-1809 FIEICQRFS
+1809 FIEICQKFS

-1823 TAVDLAC
+1823 TAVDLTC

-1845 MLASTLTADQ
+1845 MLASTLTVDQ
-1855 PERALQLQ
+1855 PERSLQLQ

-1963 RAHTAPTPA
+1963 RSHTTPTPA
-1972 GTPTGHTPSHG
+1972 AAPTGHTPSHG
-1983 RQRGHS
+1983 RQRGYS
-1989 PGSSGADTAFNAGP
+1989 PGSSGADIASNIGP
-2003 GGSGGGGGG
+2003 GGGSGATA

-2081 LQLHLQQQQQQSPQK
+2081 LQLHLQQQQQQQQRRSPQK
-2096 QQKWPTTYNKQQQQ
+2096 QQKWPTYNKQQQQ
-2110 QPQQGSSGSSR
+2110 QTQQGSSR
-2121 RGSNSSSGSKFTQ
+2121 RGSNSSSSKFTQ
-2134 ASGDQQQTMSMLH
+2134 ASGDHQQAMTMLH
-2147 AINSGVATTLASTAA
+2147 AINSNAATTLASTDA
-2162 AGGLPRSMATAS
+2162 AGGVPSSMATTS
-2174 DGSTSALRGG
+2174 DGSTSAPKS

-2203 EPHIIGAQA
+2203 ELNVIGAQAQA
-2212 TYANRGQALIDSVGG
+2212 TYANRGQALIDSG
-2227 SHASGGVRAAVA
+2227 HARGCVSGAAVA
-2239 VGDYHNQPYLSATE
+2239 ASGNDHNQLHLSATE

-2271 KSERAGDCVKHIK
+2271 KSERVGDCVKHIK

-2343 NGIVRNGPVIIPPM
+2343 NSIVRNGPIIIPPM

-2407 FMPLVGGNAALNTLA
+2407 FMPPVGGSAALNTLA

-2481 NELQHVVA
+2481 TELQHVVA

-2494 ERCAQQMDGGAFARR
+2494 ERCAQQMDGGDLARR
-2509 MDGGDASSVERQKSS
+2509 MEIDDASAVERQKSS

-2538 YALICRAMCDGRL
+2538 YVLICRAMCDGRL
-2551 GVQNWRDFYTLESCF
+2551 GVHNWRDFYTLESCF

-2576 SKNFLALLQLFLT
+2576 SKNFLALLKLFLT
-2589 EGVES
+2589 EGVEN
-2594 FSALSHATI
+2594 FSALAHATI

-2614 IYLVNHIKLYLK
+2614 IYLVNHIKLYLN

-2631 EERERER
+2631 AEQERER
-2638 ANNQRKQQQQQ
+2638 AHKQRIQQQQQ
-2649 QKRAALWLL
+2649 QQQLAALWLL

-2673 VAADAGAASSGGG
+2673 ALNAPVAEANAAS

-2708 DAVSGAG
+2708 DAVAGAG
-2715 TGTDSTMPPCGD
+2715 TDNVPPCDD
-2727 LPYCQLMCRFVAVL
+2727 LAYCQLVCRFVAAL
-2741 HEVCCRSRHKDALQ
+2741 HDVCCRSRHKDALQ

-2767 LDKYCNFLTMDQWQQ
+2767 LDKYCNFLTMDQWR
-2782 QQQKTSTDAEVDA
+2782 KSTDADGHVGA
-2795 DAGNVTALDCGTA
+2795 DAGNDGHDTSVVTYKCCTTML
-2808 VPVGQ
+2808 VGQ
-2813 ALQLQLEVLKL
+2813 ALEVLKL

-2851 QQQKQQQQ
+2851 QQQQQHA
-2859 QQLQQMAT
+2859 QQMAT

-2889 NPYARDWSTQQ
+2889 NPNPRDWSMQQ
-2900 VRQLLELGDATFLN
+2900 VHQLLQLGGATFLN

-2936 TQATRE
+2936 AQATRE
-2942 DALDALWLRALL
+2942 AAVELDALWLNALL
-2954 QYANAL
+2954 QHASAL

-2985 CNLQMA
+2985 CNLQIA
-2991 LLSLQVVQR
+2991 LLSLQLLQR

-3015 ERLARRLVFNCS
+3015 ERLARRLVLSCS

-3035 LLQQLTELAGDSL
+3035 LLQQLTELAGARI
-3048 TALGSN
+3048 TATG
-3054 SSSATF
+3054 SSSSTTF

-3073 AAQPLAALKQEQQ
+3073 AAQPLASLAKEQ
-3086 QQQELQLQQR
+3086 QLQQR

-3136 IFSSVEFAV
+3136 IFNSSEFAV
-3145 ARVLRHAIASSMQA
+3145 ARVLPHAIASSMQA
-3159 MLAAFRNNCIQHNPH
+3159 MLAAFRNNCIQHNSH

-3193 RISEEIAAAGNR
+3193 RISEEIAAAGSR
-3205 RDLHI
+3205 SGDLYI
-3210 PIMAT
+3210 PIIAT
-3215 PSAGFTAEAVPTSGD
+3215 LGAGVAAEVVPISGETQVHVASD
-3230 TEGRVVSADGFYL
+3230 DGFYL

-3251 EQVKKVEDTALLY
+3251 EHVKKVEDTALLY

-3281 EHVATLLGFL
+3281 EHMATLLGFL
-3291 DWCCWQAQQLL
+3291 NWCCLQAQQLL
-3302 QQQQE
+3302 QRQQE
-3307 QQCQQQQQYTL
+3307 QQCQQQQFTL

-3331 FIWTELNQM
+3331 FVWMELNQM
-3340 EKPSAASI
+3340 EKPSAAP
-3348 ITTTAMAEGNAAT
+3348 TTTATPDGNAT
-3361 AAQNPSTTAGSLL
+3361 TSNPTTAGSLL

-3380 LLLCRV
+3380 LLLSRV

-3400 TIFYKHYRQQAIV
+3400 TIFYKHYKQQAML
-3413 VDGSASADGDTP
+3413 VDGRGSADGDAP

-3446 ECALQTKDNA
+3446 EGALQTKSKEAEVN
-3456 SEDSDVAIGRLLQA
+3456 DVAVGRLLQA

-3482 EMRAE
+3482 EMCAAE
-3487 ETTSGAAHL
+3487 TMIGAAHL
-3496 SAAYLTGGSGKGVFS
+3496 SAAYLTGSTGNGIFS
-3511 LGSVG
+3511 LGSAG
-3516 GALSGGGGSG
+3516 GALNGGGSSG
-3526 MTSGAA
+3526 MGMSAGAT
-3532 GAVGGAAASGVRA
+3532 GAVGGGAASGVRT

-3553 GGIQIPMHILSMIG
+3553 CGTPIPMHILSSIG
-3567 TAVMRTNQFYA
+3567 VAVLRTHQFYA

-3607 TSQTTA
+3607 MSQTTT
-3613 SAATTAAASSGKLP
+3613 SAAAASSGKLP

-3701 KTFPIVGNKLSHF
+3701 KTFPIVGNKLSYF

-3727 ISLKKLHKVQLLVSE
+3727 ISLKKLHRVQLLVSE
-3742 ANIFYHPNLERELRA
+3742 ANIFYHPNLERQLRA
-3757 DCDAHANYNS
+3757 DYGARTNYSS
-3767 FACRLRDTVIGTNQF
+3767 FACRLRDSVIGTHQF

-3803 ANSSAPDAQPQS
+3803 VNSSAPDTELP
-3815 GGSGG
+3815 SGG
-3820 GGDIGATIERRS
+3820 GGGGGEIGASTERRS
-3832 KRGPGAPRD
+3832 KRGAGGDPRD
-3841 NEDVAT
+3841 GEDVAT

-3928 LCKTQAMLIPTLGE
+3928 LCKTQAMLIPTIGE

-3987 DELALLRELIVGYIN
+3987 DELALLRDLIVGYIN

-4008 VSAMQCSDTHT
+4008 VSGMQCSDTHT

-4049 AGNFLRKTNNEDVY
+4049 AGNFLRKTNNEDIY

-4078 TGNGGMSTS
+4078 TGTSGMSTT
-4087 GSSGISN
+4087 GASGINST
-4094 PIGSLGVGIVTPML
+4094 VGIPAVGIMTPML
-4108 RNKIEKLALDLV
+4108 RNKIEKLALELV

-4131 LQLLLSCMYMGSAKQ
+4131 LQLLLSCMYVGSAKQ

-4178 KSATRDAAWIY
+4178 KSSTRDAAWIY

-4256 LALPAQKAVWCLSVI
+4256 LALPEQKAVWCLSVI

-4298 EATTTSGAGG
+4298 AVSTT
-4308 IGVAA
+4308 GVA
-4313 GAGGGS
+4313 GASGGVS
-4319 VDATTAAGL
+4319 NLDATTAAGR
-4328 TLTAGAG
+4328 TLSAGAG
-4335 AGAGADVVVG
+4335 AGDSGAVG

-4383 FAHRQPVYAQ
+4383 CSHRQTVYAQ
-4393 LLLSL
+4393 LLQTL